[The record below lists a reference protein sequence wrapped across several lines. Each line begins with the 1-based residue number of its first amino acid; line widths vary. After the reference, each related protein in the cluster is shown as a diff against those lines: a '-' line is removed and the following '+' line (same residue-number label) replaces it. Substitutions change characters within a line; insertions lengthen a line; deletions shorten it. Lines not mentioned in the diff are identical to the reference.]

1 MVSLLRQILFLC
13 LWNSIYMYSIHI
25 LYKNQWIFLLT
36 TELIFQVD
44 NLKYEHDKLQKKS
57 NKQAAQVEKERDQV
71 ILIFYSFIL
80 NDTT

>member
-1 MVSLLRQILFLC
+1 
-13 LWNSIYMYSIHI
+13 MYSIHI

-36 TELIFQVD
+36 TEPIFQVD

-71 ILIFYSFIL
+71 ILIFYYFML

>member
-1 MVSLLRQILFLC
+1 
-13 LWNSIYMYSIHI
+13 MYSIHI
-25 LYKNQWIFLLT
+25 LCKNQWIFLLT

-71 ILIFYSFIL
+71 ILIFYNFIV
-80 NDTT
+80 N

>member
-1 MVSLLRQILFLC
+1 
-13 LWNSIYMYSIHI
+13 MYSIHI
-25 LYKNQWIFLLT
+25 LYKDHWIFLLP

-71 ILIFYSFIL
+71 VIILF
-80 NDTT
+80 

>member
-1 MVSLLRQILFLC
+1 
-13 LWNSIYMYSIHI
+13 MYSIHI

-36 TELIFQVD
+36 TEFIFQVD

-71 ILIFYSFIL
+71 ILIFYYFIL
-80 NDTT
+80 NDTTIIVY

>member
-1 MVSLLRQILFLC
+1 
-13 LWNSIYMYSIHI
+13 MYSIHI

-36 TELIFQVD
+36 TEFIFQVD

-71 ILIFYSFIL
+71 ILIFYNFIL

>member
-1 MVSLLRQILFLC
+1 
-13 LWNSIYMYSIHI
+13 MYSIHI

-36 TELIFQVD
+36 TEPIFQVD

-57 NKQAAQVEKERDQV
+57 NKQAAQVERERDQV
-71 ILIFYSFIL
+71 ILIFYNFIL

>member
-1 MVSLLRQILFLC
+1 
-13 LWNSIYMYSIHI
+13 MYSIDI

-36 TELIFQVD
+36 TEFIFQVD

-71 ILIFYSFIL
+71 ILIFYNFIL

>member
-1 MVSLLRQILFLC
+1 
-13 LWNSIYMYSIHI
+13 MYSIQI

-71 ILIFYSFIL
+71 ILIFYYFVL
-80 NDTT
+80 NDTTWSVRSLRIFSQV